1 MTTSLT
7 TRAGRYLGE
16 ALRGVRQAP
25 VEVIATLVVATMFS
39 WALESDAGDAAFR
52 AWAEVAVPCAL
63 LLVVA
68 WTGTLLYATGH
79 WDAVRRWAFTIGGAL
94 VLGIYAWTLVDFR
107 FEAEVWRAALLVAAA
122 VAWLVALPAFGGR
135 DDAGAARVDRMR
147 RVDGRFALRVIG
159 AVLYGAAL
167 FIGLALALA
176 AVDNLFEL
184 RLDEEIFMHVWGW
197 IAFVLIPWIVLGGLE
212 DYVRSAA
219 AESGPAE
226 AAAAP
231 VAAEAVPAPG
241 TAAMTPAVATSSG
254 VASVVYRIALWL
266 VPPLLALY
274 TLILYAYVIRMLVT
288 GEIPKNLVSPMLL
301 AAGGLTALALLLF
314 DPRPGRGVLAR
325 WLRLAPALF
334 IPLAPLG
341 YWVLL
346 MRIDQYGWT
355 EFRVVRV
362 VVLSALAALAIGAT
376 VQLWRR
382 RAFSLHA
389 VPLVLAGALLLSAVG
404 PWSAL
409 SVSRKSQESRL
420 AMALAEVGIAPDAV
434 GTAVTVPPVP
444 EGATAQRPGADGRG
458 AGADTS
464 RIVPAGAYE
473 QIRESARYL
482 ALHFG
487 ADALPAA
494 LAPFADEQPGRVDY
508 AARLGLKPDALP
520 AREGLAIGGT
530 LGRGSP
536 LQIGG
541 GTAYRISWTRG
552 PFGAERPEGVVAPD
566 DRGVVSVALRDGTR
580 LELVADGRMLMADLS
595 PLMREIERT
604 ADPRGLDQLPPEHAL
619 VPLADAAGNRSGDLV
634 IWSLRADADSTG
646 WRLQRAEGL
655 AVVR

>member
-7 TRAGRYLGE
+7 TRAGRYLSD
-16 ALRGVRQAP
+16 ALRGVRRAP
-25 VEVIATLVVATMFS
+25 VEVIATLVVAAMFS
-39 WALESDAGDAAFR
+39 WALESGAGDAAFQ
-52 AWAEVAVPCAL
+52 AWAEIAVPCAL

-68 WTGTLLYATGH
+68 WTGTLLHATGR

-94 VLGIYAWTLVDFR
+94 VVGIYAWTVVDFR
-107 FEAEVWRAALLVAAA
+107 YEAEAWRAALLAAAA
-122 VAWLVALPAFGGR
+122 VTWLVALPAFAGR
-135 DDAGAARVDRMR
+135 GDDGAERVARMR

-176 AVDNLFEL
+176 AVGNLFEL
-184 RLDEEIFMHVWGW
+184 RLDEQIFLHVWGW

-212 DYVRSAA
+212 DYARIA
-219 AESGPAE
+219 AEPGPTGTVAVPGPTE
-226 AAAAP
+226 TAAAAVGTERLP
-231 VAAEAVPAPG
+231 AAGTSAV
-241 TAAMTPAVATSSG
+241 TAAGVPSSG

-274 TLILYAYVIRMLVT
+274 TLILYAYVVRILVT
-288 GEIPKNLVSPMLL
+288 GEIPKNMVSPMLL

-314 DPRPGRGVLAR
+314 DPRPGRGMLAR

-341 YWVLL
+341 FWVLL
-346 MRIDQYGWT
+346 MRIDQYGST

-362 VVLSALAALAIGAT
+362 VVLSALVALAIGAT

-389 VPLVLAGALLLSAVG
+389 VPLVLTGAFLLSAVG
-404 PWSAL
+404 PWSAM
-409 SVSRKSQESRL
+409 SISKRSQESRL
-420 AMALAEVGIAPDAV
+420 ATALTGVGIAADAV
-434 GTAVTVPPVP
+434 GADAAGP
-444 EGATAQRPGADGRG
+444 EDADS
-458 AGADTS
+458 S
-464 RIVPAGAYE
+464 RIVPAAAYE

-487 ADALPAA
+487 PDALPAG
-494 LAPFADEQPGRVDY
+494 LAAFANEQPGRVDY
-508 AARLGLKPDALP
+508 AARLGLRPDAVT
-520 AREGLAIGGT
+520 AHEGLAIGGT
-530 LGRGSP
+530 LGRQAP
-536 LQIGG
+536 VEIGG

-552 PFGAERPEGVVAPD
+552 PHGAERPEGVVAPD
-566 DRGVVSVALRDGTR
+566 DRSAVGVALRQGMH
-580 LELVADGRMLMADLS
+580 LELVVDSRLLMADLS

-619 VPLADAAGNRSGDLV
+619 VPLADAAGNPAGELV
-634 IWSLRADADSTG
+634 VWSLRADADSTG

>member
-1 MTTSLT
+1 MTTLT
-7 TRAGRYLGE
+7 TRARRYLSSS
-16 ALRGVRQAP
+16 LRGVRRAP
-25 VEVIATLVVATMFS
+25 VEVIATLMVATMFS
-39 WALESDAGDAAFR
+39 WALESGADDAAFQ
-52 AWAEVAVPCAL
+52 AWAEVAVSCAL
-63 LLVVA
+63 LLVIA
-68 WTGTLLYATGH
+68 WTGTLLYATGR
-79 WDAVRRWAFTIGGAL
+79 WDAMRRWAFTIGGAL
-94 VLGIYAWTLVDFR
+94 VVGIYAWTVVDFR
-107 FEAEVWRAALLVAAA
+107 YEAEAWRAGLLVAAA
-122 VAWLVALPAFGGR
+122 VVWLVALPAFGGR
-135 DDAGAARVDRMR
+135 ADAGAERVARMR

-212 DYVRSAA
+212 DYVSAA
-219 AESGPAE
+219 GT
-226 AAAAP
+226 
-231 VAAEAVPAPG
+231 PAP
-241 TAAMTPAVATSSG
+241 TAAGVASSG
-254 VASVVYRIALWL
+254 VAAVIYRIALWL
-266 VPPLLALY
+266 VPPLLGLY
-274 TLILYAYVIRMLVT
+274 TLILYAYVIRILGT

-301 AAGGLTALALLLF
+301 AAGGLAALALLLF
-314 DPRPGRGVLAR
+314 DPRPERGVLAR

-334 IPLAPLG
+334 LPLAPLG

-362 VVLSALAALAIGAT
+362 VVLSALVALAVGAT

-389 VPLVLAGALLLSAVG
+389 VPLALAGALLLSAVG

-409 SVSRKSQESRL
+409 SISRRSQESRL
-420 AMALAEVGIAPDAV
+420 TAALDQVGIAADA
-434 GTAVTVPPVP
+434 
-444 EGATAQRPGADGRG
+444 PGARTTRA
-458 AGADTS
+458 AGADSS
-464 RIVPAGAYE
+464 RIVPAAPYE

-487 ADALPAA
+487 ADALPAS
-494 LAPFADEQPGRVDY
+494 LAVFADEQPGRVDY
-508 AARLGLKPDALP
+508 AARLGLRPDAIT

-530 LGRGSP
+530 LGRQAP
-536 LQIGG
+536 VEIGG
-541 GTAYRISWTRG
+541 GSAYRIAWTRG
-552 PFGAERPEGVVAPD
+552 PYGAERPEGVVAPG
-566 DRGVVSVALRDGTR
+566 DRRAAAVALREGMR
-580 LELVADGRMLMADLS
+580 LELVIDSRLLNADLN
-595 PLMREIERT
+595 PLMRELERT

-619 VPLADAAGNRSGDLV
+619 VPLADAAGNRAGDLV